1 MTDFLKFQL
10 PGTMCSPARSLR
22 LSALFVLVALFGAS
36 STSAQEAELFK
47 CPEKEYKFSGSPAET
62 LCDENQNFIC
72 ETEIGVGTPFPKSSL
87 WGASI
92 TGNVCI
98 IGDFKIDAPFS
109 FQSAKVKINPGV
121 TISVDGS
128 PNGLDP
134 GSTLS
139 INNSKLFACNG
150 LWKGIRLAGF
160 LSAIGTS
167 NNSVIEDAEI
177 AIYASG
183 FTALGIQ
190 QTIFNRNRIGIELVT
205 PFPSVFVPGP
215 IMWTFSDNHFTCDA
229 PLNGTVDEITTAGV
243 KLTDSF
249 LGTSQSGTNTFTDI
263 QYGIY
268 SEGGASYIGC
278 QNLVFQGIRHD
289 GIYMD
294 QGNINLRASQF
305 VNGYEKGI
313 HIVTANNVI
322 VSGNCVFT
330 WDDNLPLLVPDDW
343 NYYHGIHIEKF
354 SVGSNTNVNGNLF
367 SAVLTSGKKRVIG
380 TWYEGADV
388 AGGTAIGMTQNTWH
402 MYGGANVG
410 VVISGNFP
418 STSQIDIFNNDFDI
432 QDQLNVGSPI
442 CISSDGNRYNFD
454 IIGNRFYNFPPSS
467 GWASGIQLFG
477 SEGTGN
483 QVSEN
488 HFEPG
493 TPFQSYLIG
502 IQIQDFKNT
511 TFCANTFMNAA
522 RSFVSYGQN
531 DGTVFTRNIAYGSQL
546 ICIHYESWI
555 EDQDQMGNQW
565 TAEYQGVIFPLVPA
579 IQAECFNPDFAGFSE
594 FFVHTA
600 QSTALAGQ
608 GFNPFHPKNIS
619 PDVNNEFWDM
629 QSGTPASGCLNEIA
643 GPGSGD
649 SNLKRAVADGSLA
662 AQFTSDLSMI
672 WQAKRALFFA
682 LKRHPSLEGEYAA
695 YSTFM
700 NTQTGSNID
709 KFYQVFTGIDAA
721 RNGSATLVANAQNNR
736 VAMENLLIQI
746 EADDLAWQNATTP
759 AEKESAKNA
768 KIQHLSELMQLL
780 QNAAGYQSSYKQGM
794 QSALP
799 AVQQVNNSVTS
810 VSDWEIY
817 EKTSND
823 IFISYLLNEGIT
835 YAQKLVLE
843 GIASVCP
850 KYGGM
855 AVYNARG
862 ILPDCAMTFDRD
874 NYQGCYPSTDPVGL
888 VSSRS
893 DENQSLAKATSAQLS
908 PNPANGLA
916 MLNIPEGK
924 QGDIQIVNTLG
935 RIILSQKIASSQTSL
950 NLSLIPAG
958 TYYLN
963 LLYSDGQRESIK
975 LVVTQ

>member
-10 PGTMCSPARSLR
+10 PGTMCSPARLLR
-22 LSALFVLVALFGAS
+22 LSALLVLVALFGAS

-62 LCDENQNFIC
+62 LCDENPNFVC

-98 IGDFKIDAPFS
+98 IGDFEIDAHFS
-109 FQSAKVKINPGV
+109 FQNATVKINPGV
-121 TISVDGS
+121 TITVAGS
-128 PNGLDP
+128 PNGYDP
-134 GSTLS
+134 GSSLG

-150 LWKGIRLAGF
+150 LWKGIRLVGF

-167 NNSVIEDAEI
+167 NNSEIEDAEI

-190 QTIFNRNRIGIELVT
+190 QTTFNRNRVGIELVT

-215 IMWTFSDNHFTCDA
+215 IMWTFSGNNFTCDA

-243 KLTDSF
+243 KLKDSF
-249 LGTSQSGTNTFTDI
+249 LGTFQSGANTFTGI

-268 SEGGASYIGC
+268 SEGSASYIGC
-278 QNLVFQGIRHD
+278 QNLIFQRIRRD

-313 HIVTANNVI
+313 HIVTANNVT

-330 WDDNLPLLVPDDW
+330 WDDNLPLVVPGF
-343 NYYHGIHIEKF
+343 NVYSGIHIEKF
-354 SVGSNTNVNGNLF
+354 SVGSNTHIAGNLF
-367 SAVLTSGKKRVIG
+367 SAVLTSGQKRVIG

-388 AGGTAIGMTQNTWH
+388 AGGTAISMTQNTWH
-402 MYGGANVG
+402 MYGGPAIG
-410 VVISGNFP
+410 VLINGNFP
-418 STSQIDIFNNDFDI
+418 STSQIDIYNNDFDI
-432 QDQLNVGSPI
+432 QDQLNAGSPW
-442 CISSDGNRYNFD
+442 CIYSEGNRYDFD
-454 IIGNRFYNFPPSS
+454 IIGNRFYNFLPKF
-467 GWASGIQLFG
+467 GWATGMVLSG
-477 SEGTGN
+477 SEGTEN
-483 QVSEN
+483 QVSDN

-493 TPFQSYLIG
+493 IYLQSFLCG
-502 IQIQDFKNT
+502 VQVQGFKNT
-511 TFCANTFMNAA
+511 KFCANTFVNAS
-522 RSFVSYGQN
+522 RSFCFYGQN
-531 DGTVFTRNIAYGSQL
+531 DGTVFTNNIAYGSQL
-546 ICIHYESWI
+546 ISIGDQSWV
-555 EDQDQMGNQW
+555 EDQDQQGNQW
-565 TAEYQGVIFPLVPA
+565 TAEYQGTIFPFVVTP
-579 IQAECFNPDFAGFSE
+579 QAECMNPFFAEFSE

-600 QSTALAGQ
+600 QSTALAGP
-608 GFNPFHPKNIS
+608 GFNPFHPRDIF
-619 PDVNNEFWDM
+619 PDVDDEFWD
-629 QSGTPASGCLNEIA
+629 QQNGIPASGCIDEIVE
-643 GPGSGD
+643 PGSGD

-662 AQFTSDLSMI
+662 AQFNNDPSMI
-672 WQAKRALFFA
+672 WQAQRALYFA
-682 LKRHPSLEGEYAA
+682 LKRTPTIESEYTA
-695 YSTFM
+695 YSTFL
-700 NTQTGSNID
+700 TAKTGSNID
-709 KFYQVFTGIDAA
+709 KFYQVFTGLDAA
-721 RNGSATLVANAQNNR
+721 RNGSSTLVADAKTNR
-736 VAMENLLIQI
+736 TAIDNLLKQI

-759 AEKESAKNA
+759 VEKEGAQNA
-768 KIQHLSELMQLL
+768 KIQHLGELMQLL
-780 QNAAGYQSSYKQGM
+780 QNTASYQSSYKQGM
-794 QSALP
+794 QSAL
-799 AVQQVNNSVTS
+799 ATVQQTNNGVTP
-810 VSDWEIY
+810 VGDWEIY

-835 YAQKLVLE
+835 DAQKLQLE

-862 ILPDCAMTFDRD
+862 ILPDCALTFDRD
-874 NYQGCYPSTDPVGL
+874 NYQGCYPSTDPVGQ
-888 VSSRS
+888 VESRS
-893 DENQSLAKATSAQLS
+893 DENQGLEKATSAQLS

-935 RIILSQKIASSQTSL
+935 RVILSQKIASSQTSL
-950 NLSLIPAG
+950 NLSQIPVG

-975 LVVTQ
+975 LVVTR